1 MAAVLAPTLVST
13 LWPAPSGG
21 SRAARNV
28 LLALV
33 GTLALT
39 VSAKTQIP
47 FWPVP
52 MTMQTF
58 VVLVIGMA
66 YGSRLGVAT
75 VALYLLE
82 GTLGLPVFAGTPE
95 KGIGLA
101 YMMGPTGGYLAG
113 FLVMAAIVGWAADRG
128 WDRSVLKL
136 GAAML
141 VAEIV
146 MMAMGFAWLAA
157 GASAWLVGAAAIDSA
172 WLGSVDKA
180 FLGIGFEAAWTYG
193 VLPFIVPDLIKVAL
207 AATLVPAS
215 WALLPKRT

>member
-1 MAAVLAPTLVST
+1 M
-13 LWPAPSGG
+13 WPAQSANA
-21 SRAARNV
+21 RIARNV

-39 VSAKTQIP
+39 ISAKTQIP

-66 YGSRLGVAT
+66 YGSRLGAAT

-82 GTLGLPVFAGTPE
+82 GALGLPVFAGTPE

-113 FLVMAAIVGWAADRG
+113 FVVGAWVCGLLAERG
-128 WDRSVLKL
+128 FDRSPLKS
-136 GAAML
+136 L
-141 VAEIV
+141 VAMSVGHALIFV
-146 MMAMGFAWLAA
+146 FGVAWLAQLM
-157 GASAWLVGAAAIDSA
+157 GFE
-172 WLGSVDKA
+172 KA
-180 FLGIGFEAAWTYG
+180 FVVG
-193 VLPFIVPDLIKVAL
+193 VAPFW
-207 AATLVPAS
+207 AATIVKT
-215 WALLPKRT
+215 LLGVVTLPLAWKLISRIR